1 MVGHQRRHAGRATGG
16 MIVTCAVLVAGVSI
30 RVCRTAMR
38 GTVMHILHRHAV
50 MVFVAGAECPGQ
62 RR

>member
-1 MVGHQRRHAGRATGG
+1 